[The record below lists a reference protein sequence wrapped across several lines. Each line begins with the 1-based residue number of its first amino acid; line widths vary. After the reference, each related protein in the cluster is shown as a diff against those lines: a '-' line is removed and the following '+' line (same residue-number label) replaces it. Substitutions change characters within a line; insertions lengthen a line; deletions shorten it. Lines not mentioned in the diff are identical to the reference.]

1 MMAYWKA
8 DDGSQIYY
16 EIHGRSAGGP
26 SLLLLPGLLGSI
38 SVQWRNF
45 VEPLAKDYRLLLVD
59 LRGHGRS
66 ENQANGL
73 LPDKIVQDLLG
84 LLDHLNV
91 ESIHVAGYNLGGY
104 LGLMLHLYEPRRVQ
118 TLLMHATKF
127 YWMQPAADRMSE
139 QLEPDVIS
147 DKAPAYAS
155 QLALQ
160 HGAARWRS
168 LVRQAADLIN
178 YLSLGGLS
186 ESGISKVQCPVLVSV
201 GDCDELV
208 PVREAHRLSRELP
221 TGSLLVLPGV
231 HHPIQGLGLVPMLQV
246 MQSFHK

>member
-1 MMAYWKA
+1 MAYWKA
-8 DDGSQIYY
+8 DDESQIYY
-16 EIHGRSAGGP
+16 EIHGQPAGGP

-38 SVQWRNF
+38 SIQWRKF

-73 LPDKIVQDLLG
+73 LPDNMVQDLLG
-84 LLDHLNV
+84 LLDHLNI

-127 YWMQPAADRMSE
+127 YWMQPAADLMSE
-139 QLEPDVIS
+139 QLEPDLIGE
-147 DKAPAYAS
+147 KAPAYAS
-155 QLALQ
+155 QLAMQ

-186 ESGISKVQCPVLVSV
+186 NSGVANTQCPVLVSV
-201 GDCDELV
+201 GDSDELV
-208 PVREAHRLSRELP
+208 TVREAQRLSRELP

-231 HHPIQGLGLVPMLQV
+231 RHPIQSLNLVPMLQV
-246 MQSFHK
+246 MQTFHK

>member
-1 MMAYWKA
+1 MAYWKA
-8 DDGSQIYY
+8 EDDSQIYY
-16 EIHGRSAGGP
+16 EIYGQSTGGA

-38 SVQWRNF
+38 SIQWRNF
-45 VEPLAKDYRLLLVD
+45 IEPLAKDYRLLLVD
-59 LRGHGRS
+59 YRGHGRS
-66 ENQANGL
+66 ENNDTGL
-73 LPDKIVQDLLG
+73 LPDNMVQDLLG
-84 LLDHLNV
+84 LLDHLSI

-104 LGLMLHLYEPRRVQ
+104 LGLMLHLYDPHRVQ

-127 YWMQPAADRMSE
+127 YWMQSIADRMSKK
-139 QLEPDVIS
+139 LNPDIIG
-147 DKAPAYAS
+147 DKAPTYAD

-186 ESGISKVQCPVLVSV
+186 ESGASKAQCPILVSV
-201 GDCDELV
+201 GDRDELV
-208 PVREAHRLSRELP
+208 PIREAHRLSRELP

-231 HHPIQGLGLVPMLQV
+231 HHPIQSLGLIPMLQV